1 MMLAGYVEYAY
12 LTVSGGGILGI
23 HLQGGEFSG
32 KGCGDSESQQE
43 QKILRYLHR
52 PSSLFGS
59 HSKMR
64 LDILTLRPETT
75 AFP

>member
-1 MMLAGYVEYAY
+1 MMLAGYVGYAY
-12 LTVSGGGILGI
+12 LTISGGGILGI
-23 HLQGGEFSG
+23 HLRGGVFSG

-43 QKILRYLHR
+43 QDILRYLHR

-64 LDILTLRPETT
+64 LDILTLRQETT